1 MQDTIRKKRGAIG
14 SAIAVVLLLLSYLG
28 VYFLMM
34 SLVGF
39 EPVIVGV
46 LVVYGIIVV
55 VGIICILCA
64 TKQRLKELDSGEEEE
79 AKKY

>member
-14 SAIAVVLLLLSYLG
+14 SAIAVVLLLLSYLV

-64 TKQRLKELDSGEEEE
+64 AKQRLKELDSGEEEE